1 MAESDVAS
9 ETTDRADY
17 VAAVMQPSTSPLT
30 TRVRTAE
37 KTKAALA
44 AELAEVACRCLEAGV
59 TVEGELEGMLHA
71 LLRRKVPP
79 VVEVAEPCQSSDEP
93 WADDDDCGYALVAVS
108 LEEFERL
115 NGGRPPQGRRR
126 SSFLDQDDADPATR
140 RRRTQLAVLASAP
153 KNLRAAVER
162 TAAPGDMLGSFDVRV
177 VFDLLRTGF
186 EETKELQANPGAEI
200 GGRYTVEGL
209 IGHAAFSTTYAASFT
224 RHKQKHFACLK
235 VVKNSKDFLDQ
246 SLDEIK
252 LLRYLNDAG
261 DPHANRI
268 VGLLDYFYFREHL
281 VIVTEL
287 LGENLFRY
295 AKRRR
300 EEGHGFPAHLLR
312 RVASDSLIALRYV
325 HSLGMIHCDVKP
337 ENLVLTT
344 TRLTPHD
351 DGPIVKLIDFG
362 SSCFAHDRLSS
373 YVQSRSYR
381 APEVVLGASY
391 DAAIDVWSLGCVLAE
406 AHTGHVLFQSD
417 SLATMLARVIAVL
430 GPFPPSLLRRATFA
444 HDFFCAG
451 TGDVYDHIDN
461 LWPDGAKPPGCASSD
476 MLLVVPK
483 RTTLHERIALSADA
497 PLVRFLADLLALD
510 PADRP
515 TAEHALA
522 MPYIT
527 MPHQN
532 NKKSTSNDDCRSLI
546 GDGTGVCVRAT
557 S

>member
-1 MAESDVAS
+1 MGDSDIAS

-17 VAAVMQPSTSPLT
+17 VSDTKALMQPSTSPLT
-30 TRVRTAE
+30 TRFRTAE
-37 KTKAALA
+37 NTKVALA
-44 AELAEVACRCLEAGV
+44 AELAEVACRCLEAEV
-59 TVEGELEGMLHA
+59 AVEGELEGVLHE

-79 VVEVAEPCQSSDEP
+79 VVEAAEPCQSSDEP
-93 WADDDDCGYALVAVS
+93 WAGDEDCGYALVAVS

-126 SSFLDQDDADPATR
+126 SSFLDHDSDADASTR
-140 RRRTQLAVLASAP
+140 RRRTQLAVLANAP

-162 TAAPGDMLGSFDVRV
+162 TSAPGDMLGSFDVRV
-177 VFDLLRTGF
+177 VFDVLRTGF
-186 EETKELQANPGAEI
+186 EETKELAASPGEVI
-200 GGRYTVEGL
+200 GGSYTVEGL
-209 IGHAAFSTTYAASFT
+209 IGHAAFSTTYAASFM
-224 RHKQKHFACLK
+224 RRNQKHYACLK
-235 VVKNSKDFLDQ
+235 VVKNSKDFFDQ

-261 DPHANRI
+261 DAHANR
-268 VGLLDYFYFREHL
+268 VVSLVDYFYFREHL

-300 EEGHGFPAHLLR
+300 DEGHGFPAHLLR
-312 RVASDSLIALRYV
+312 RVAYDSLVALRYV

-351 DGPIVKLIDFG
+351 DGPVVKLIDFG
-362 SSCFAHDRLSS
+362 SSCFAGDRLSS

-406 AHTGHVLFQSD
+406 AQTGYVLFQSD
-417 SLATMLARVIAVL
+417 SLATLLARVIAVL

-444 HDFFCAG
+444 HDFFCAR
-451 TGDVYDHIDN
+451 TGDVYDHIEN
-461 LWPDGAKPPGCASSD
+461 LWPDGAKPTGCAASD

-483 RTTLHERIALSADA
+483 RTTLHDRIGLSADA
-497 PLVRFLADLLALD
+497 PLVQFLAGLLALD

-515 TAEHALA
+515 TADVALT
-522 MPYIT
+522 MPYIIAV
-527 MPHQN
+527 PDAD
-532 NKKSTSNDDCRSLI
+532 STNDDNCRSFVPKTWML
-546 GDGTGVCVRAT
+546 RAT